1 MLSNSEKLAKLRQYF
16 VSGATRS
23 YQFRRQQLEKL
34 KQAIIKYEAEIYRA
48 LYSDLKKSPEDC
60 WITENGFLLVEIN
73 NALKNLRSWMQD
85 KTVKTNLLNF
95 PSSSQIIQ

>member
-34 KQAIIKYEAEIYRA
+34 KQAIIKYEAEY
-48 LYSDLKKSPEDC
+48 L
-60 WITENGFLLVEIN
+60 
-73 NALKNLRSWMQD
+73 
-85 KTVKTNLLNF
+85 
-95 PSSSQIIQ
+95 